1 MNKRSRLNV
10 TPVTWWVLQPCF
22 SVSWQWVNRATW
34 PLFSCPFS
42 HSQPPSRT
50 SICLDQSVDFTSTF
64 PSPFKTSESS
74 WTPWYDQISGILL
87 IICCVFVYISSYPFL
102 ASPLIIEGRL
112 NSRTSWLKHGSI
124 STTRKLLRLQNIVGE
139 HSRENILKGN
149 IQRPELDKTHHY
161 LIFICVFQFKN
172 YSMVKEN
179 SQWKALQ
186 FFICNSRAL

>member
-1 MNKRSRLNV
+1 MSPHLCGECSSRVFQCLGSEWTERHGPCFHVPSPTLSRLPGRPYAWINLLISL
-10 TPVTWWVLQPCF
+10 VLSP
-22 SVSWQWVNRATW
+22 
-34 PLFSCPFS
+34 
-42 HSQPPSRT
+42 PPSRLVNHLGLLGMIRYQA
-50 SICLDQSVDFTSTF
+50 SYWSYVVFLST
-64 PSPFKTSESS
+64 
-74 WTPWYDQISGILL
+74 
-87 IICCVFVYISSYPFL
+87 ISSYPFL

-112 NSRTSWLKHGSI
+112 NSRASWLKHGSI
-124 STTRKLLRLQNIVGE
+124 STTRKPHRLQNIVGE
-139 HSRENILKGN
+139 HARENILKGN